1 MLNLN
6 AQWTQDANTDFE
18 QIRWA
23 LNEWSRVKPYL
34 LKDFYRLT
42 PWHPL
47 SFTEGW
53 TAFAYHD
60 PETHKAVLQAFRMEN
75 AEDETIAVRL
85 PFIDPDAE
93 YDVENADDG
102 AVTRRKGSELSNLTL
117 RAGEKRTA
125 ILWFLSKV

>member
-1 MLNLN
+1 M
-6 AQWTQDANTDFE
+6 
-18 QIRWA
+18 
-23 LNEWSRVKPYL
+23 KPYL
-34 LKDFYRLT
+34 LKDFYPLT

-60 PETHKAVLQAFRMEN
+60 PETDRAVLQAFRMEN
-75 AEDETIAVRL
+75 AADETVTLHL

-102 AVTRRKGSELSNLTL
+102 TVTRQNGRVLAELLL
-117 RAGEKRTA
+117 RAPEKRTA
-125 ILWFLSKV
+125 ILWFLSKASAKHP